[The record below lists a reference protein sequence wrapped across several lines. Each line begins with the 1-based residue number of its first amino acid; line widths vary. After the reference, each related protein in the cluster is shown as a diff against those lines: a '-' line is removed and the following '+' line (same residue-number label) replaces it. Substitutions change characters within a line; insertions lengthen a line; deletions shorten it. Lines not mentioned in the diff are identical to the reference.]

1 MAKMVT
7 MNISCISTNF
17 YFALNQPNKLL
28 HVRVPGTDVR
38 VARKKATEFVKKHK
52 AEGLKYRIK
61 PIYQFSDEYD
71 REWLTEVI

>member
-1 MAKMVT
+1 MLMD
-7 MNISCISTNF
+7 ISFISTNF
-17 YFALNQPNKLL
+17 YFALNQTNKLL

-38 VARKKATEFVKKHK
+38 LARKKATEYVKKHK

-61 PIYQFSDEYD
+61 PVYQYSDEYT